1 MVGELQ
7 RSSVLGHGA
16 NDVIRRAERDLGFDL
31 ERDCH
36 ACADDAGEVRDD
48 LFGNA
53 AGIAAH
59 PGRIERD
66 RAVEP
71 LGGSFHAF

>member
-7 RSSVLGHGA
+7 RSAVLGHGA
-16 NDVIRRAERDLGFDL
+16 NDVIRRAGRDLGFDL